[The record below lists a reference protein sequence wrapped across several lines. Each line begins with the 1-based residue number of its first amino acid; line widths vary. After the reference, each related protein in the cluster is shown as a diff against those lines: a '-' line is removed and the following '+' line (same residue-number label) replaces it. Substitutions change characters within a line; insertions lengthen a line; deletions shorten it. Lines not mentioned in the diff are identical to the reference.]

1 MVFCL
6 TGSMEPPARGWGS
19 GGVIA
24 GLGPGQGPGQ
34 GRSFARRGEGPPSGA
49 GMCAQGASHLE
60 GPR

>member
-19 GGVIA
+19 GGSS
-24 GLGPGQGPGQ
+24 LGWAPGRDRGR